1 MYKVLRHPKVRN
13 DLIQIAQFLQ
23 FHSSIITSERKIRS
37 IENRINRL
45 RRFPHVG
52 TLRDDIYPG
61 VRAIPVAEK
70 GVLCFKVDDETR
82 TVFLI
87 CIAYAG
93 QNWQGVLE
101 ERAGP

>member
-1 MYKVLRHPKVRN
+1 MYKVVRHPKVRN
-13 DLIQIAQFLQ
+13 DLIQIAQYLQ
-23 FHSSIITSERKIRS
+23 IHSSIITSERKIRS
-37 IENRINRL
+37 IESRINRL

-61 VRAIPVAEK
+61 VRAIPIAEK

-93 QNWQGVLE
+93 QNWKVALE
-101 ERAGP
+101 DRATT

>member
-1 MYKVLRHPKVRN
+1 MYKVLRHPKIRN
-13 DLIQIAQFLQ
+13 DLIQIAQYLQ

-37 IENRINRL
+37 IESRIDRL

-61 VRAIPVAEK
+61 VRAIPVAGK
-70 GVLCFKVDDETR
+70 GVLCFMVDDETR
-82 TVFLI
+82 SVFLI

-93 QNWQGVLE
+93 QDWQAVLK
-101 ERAGP
+101 ERAAP